1 MKGNNSIQLK
11 SQQGF
16 LVVEILLCLV
26 IAGSILISSAY
37 FLSSIF
43 KKISAEDFHR
53 KIHNYAN
60 YALSDI
66 NSTFVIA
73 NKIDITGY
81 NDKNTIT
88 LMTSGGK
95 VKYSIND
102 ETGILKSLG
111 EGSEKLIA
119 NKTSNQL
126 FSMQQENQLFSFDI
140 IKFTCE
146 KINSGDGETYGGA
159 IGDNEQGYKRSFY
172 QVNLAFKLYFEN
184 DVIDIIEFERK
195 IFSPKAYINNS
206 V

>member
-1 MKGNNSIQLK
+1 MSGNYFINKK

-16 LVVEILLCLV
+16 SIVEILLCLV
-26 IAGSILISSAY
+26 IASSILTSSAY

-43 KKISAEDFHR
+43 NKIAAEDYHR
-53 KIHNYAN
+53 SIDNYGN
-60 YALSDI
+60 YVLSEIQSTFDMASDI
-66 NSTFVIA
+66 NVS
-73 NKIDITGY
+73 GY

-88 LMTSGGK
+88 LQTSAGK

-111 EGSEKLIA
+111 GGSEELIA
-119 NKTSNQL
+119 HKTSNQL

-172 QVNLAFKLYFEN
+172 QVNLAFKLYFNNE
-184 DVIDIIEFERK
+184 VIDIIEFERK